1 MLVTIK
7 ALQVIQRLKKIEMK
21 TMFCLLFFS
30 TLLFSCS
37 PGYAQFAESGKD
49 IIFSAMQDELDR
61 TLNKLEHPEA
71 GKPFFVSF
79 YYSKGSYLNSSAT
92 LGAVTSSRS
101 GSIASSTY
109 RLMMGD
115 YDMNDENF
123 EEVADYEQVFPRNI
137 SPPLDM
143 DYMGIR
149 RAFWN
154 LANESYKAASKNYL
168 AKQAFFKKNPL
179 QKPAFPDYLK
189 QAPVTINMPEPG
201 RLPGTFQAD
210 SLVRALSF
218 IFRKYEQINTSMV
231 NFSMVNCNLYILNS
245 EGSRIRM
252 PVSVSTV
259 VVTASVLNSSGES
272 FSESISFVSLNPTGL
287 LHDTTLPG
295 RIDNFAHYLLKVAN
309 APRLEEIYN
318 GPVLYTGTTSAPK
331 LMRMLFSGKE
341 ALVAKRE
348 DIRNTPEYR
357 RSEPKNNNN
366 IETKMGK
373 KVLPVEFSV
382 VLKPTLGNYKGI
394 DLFGKTLVDF
404 DATVPPD
411 ELILVENGI
420 LRDLLRNRVPSAKNV
435 TSSNGH
441 YRMGISESSILWSL
455 EPSNIF
461 FTSATAKPQDE
472 LKHSLL
478 SLARQEGLE
487 YAILV
492 RPVDEASNKIT
503 EAFYRVSLED
513 GSETL
518 IQPLRIT
525 SEGGKMINHIAG
537 CSDRELVFNFLS
549 DSYNNYYYNYD
560 GFDISYSSGSSGIP
574 CSIIMPDAML
584 FKGMEA
590 ESRNASVDKW
600 LLPEEGEE

>member
-1 MLVTIK
+1 
-7 ALQVIQRLKKIEMK
+7 MK
-21 TMFCLLFFS
+21 TTLCLLIFS
-30 TLLFSCS
+30 ILLFSCS
-37 PGYAQFAESGKD
+37 PGYAQSAESGKD
-49 IIFSAMQDELDR
+49 IIFSAMQDELAR
-61 TLNKLEHPEA
+61 TMDMLEHPEA

-79 YYSKGSYLNSSAT
+79 YYSKGSYLNASAT

-101 GSIASSTY
+101 GSISSSTY

-123 EEVADYEQVFPRNI
+123 EEVTDHEQVFQRNI

-149 RAFWN
+149 RNLWN
-154 LANESYKAASKNYL
+154 LANESYKSASQNYL
-168 AKQAFFKKNPL
+168 AKKAFFKKNPL

-189 QAPVTINMPEPG
+189 QAPVVIEMPEPD
-201 RLPGTFQAD
+201 RLPGTLQAD

-218 IFRKYEQINTSMV
+218 IFGKYEQINTSMV
-231 NFSMVNCNLYILNS
+231 NFRLVNSNLYILNS

-252 PVSVSTV
+252 PFSVSTV
-259 VVTASVLNSSGES
+259 QVSASVINSNGES
-272 FSESISFVSLNPTGL
+272 FSEEISFVSLDPTGL
-287 LHDTTLPG
+287 LTDKTLPG
-295 RIDNFAHYLLKVAN
+295 RIDNFAQYLLKVAN
-309 APRLEEIYN
+309 APKLEEIYN
-318 GPVLYTGTTSAPK
+318 GPVLYAGTTSAPK
-331 LMRMLFSGKE
+331 LMMMLFSGKD
-341 ALVAKRE
+341 ALIAKRE
-348 DIRNTPEYR
+348 NISNTPEYR

-382 VLKPTLGNYKGI
+382 MLKPTLGNYNGI

-420 LRDLLRNRVPSAKNV
+420 LRDLLRNRIPSAKNV
-435 TSSNGH
+435 TTSNGH
-441 YRMGISESSILWSL
+441 YRMGISESSILWNL

-461 FTSATAKPQDE
+461 FTSATAKPHDE
-472 LKHSLL
+472 LKQSLL
-478 SLARQEGLE
+478 SLARQEGLD

-492 RPVDEASNKIT
+492 RPVDDASNT
-503 EAFYRVSLED
+503 VTQAFYKVSLED

-518 IQPLRIT
+518 IQPLNIT

-537 CSDRELVFNFLS
+537 CSEQELVYNFLS
-549 DSYNNYYYNYD
+549 DSFNSYEDDYYGEYD
-560 GFDISYSSGSSGIP
+560 WSYSSGSSGIP
-574 CSIIMPDAML
+574 CSIIMPDVIL
-584 FKGMEA
+584 FTGMEA

-600 LLPEEGEE
+600 LLQEESDN